1 MSTRQKI
8 IKWLV
13 ISLFFVIYS
22 GCTTNPITG
31 QEEFIIISEA
41 QELTIGQQYAP
52 EVEKRMG
59 GRIENE
65 GLGNY
70 IDSIG
75 QKIVGVS
82 HRQDIDYH
90 FTAVN
95 DKTINAFAL
104 PGGYIFITRGMLEKL
119 QSEAQL
125 ASVLAHEI
133 THVVARDSA
142 NVMSNQI
149 GISILL
155 SAVTSEKTP
164 QSVLLITDMTNQI
177 LGLRYSR
184 EDEYTADLGGL
195 DYMIQ
200 AGYNPYAMV
209 ETMEILQRE
218 EKSRPIEF
226 FSSHPSPQ
234 NRIEYIIEEIEDST
248 YNIKGLKDD
257 KESYRN
263 FVLENLKP

>member
-1 MSTRQKI
+1 MKSLI
-8 IKWLV
+8 
-13 ISLFFVIYS
+13 ISLIFSICS
-22 GCTTNPITG
+22 GCATNPITG
-31 QEEFIIISEA
+31 QKEFIIISET
-41 QELTIGQQYAP
+41 QELAIGQQYAP
-52 EVEKRMG
+52 EIEKQMG

-65 GLGNY
+65 SLGNY

-75 QKIVGVS
+75 QKIVRVS
-82 HRQDIDYH
+82 HRQDLDYH

-104 PGGYIFITRGMLEKL
+104 PGGYIFITRGMLENL
-119 QSEAQL
+119 QSESQL
-125 ASVLAHEI
+125 ASILAHEV

-155 SAVTSEKTP
+155 SSVTSEETS
-164 QSVLLITDMTNQI
+164 QSVLLVTDMTNQI

-209 ETMEILQRE
+209 ETMQILHSQ

-226 FSSHPSPQ
+226 FSTHPSPQ

-263 FVLENLKP
+263 FVLENLNP